1 MTVNA
6 GVGALLSE
14 ARFRI
19 LPIGQKGN
27 TLAFSL
33 NAGRGVAW
41 MGSMSIRRI
50 VVIALST
57 LVGVVLSVA
66 FTFTVEASPLAD
78 VVLPRAVLVP
88 PRGGAGPQAPT
99 SRKIQ
104 ANGLTMTGLRG
115 TVAASTSM
123 TAQASALIMT
133 GLRGA
138 VPASTSL
145 TVAADGLSMTGL
157 RDVVPA
163 STSLT
168 VRASGLTLTGIRP

>member
-1 MTVNA
+1 
-6 GVGALLSE
+6 
-14 ARFRI
+14 
-19 LPIGQKGN
+19 
-27 TLAFSL
+27 
-33 NAGRGVAW
+33 

-50 VVIALST
+50 VVIAVST
-57 LVGVVLSVA
+57 LLGVLVSQT
-66 FTFTVEASPLAD
+66 FTFAVEASPLAGA
-78 VVLPRAVLVP
+78 VLPRAVLVP
-88 PRGGAGPQAPT
+88 PHGGAGPQTPT

-115 TVAASTSM
+115 AVAASTSM

-157 RDVVPA
+157 RGVVPA

-168 VRASGLTLTGIRP
+168 VRASDLTMTGIRP

>member
-1 MTVNA
+1 
-6 GVGALLSE
+6 
-14 ARFRI
+14 
-19 LPIGQKGN
+19 
-27 TLAFSL
+27 
-33 NAGRGVAW
+33 

-50 VVIALST
+50 VVIAVST
-57 LVGVVLSVA
+57 LLGVVVSQT
-66 FTFTVEASPLAD
+66 FTFAVGASPLAGA
-78 VVLPRAVLVP
+78 VLPRAVLVP
-88 PRGGAGPQAPT
+88 PHGGAGPQTPT

-115 TVAASTSM
+115 AVAASTSM

-157 RDVVPA
+157 RGVVPA

-168 VRASGLTLTGIRP
+168 VRASDLTMTGIRP